1 MRFLKSKNFRQ
12 RVVSA
17 SVMAPAFFATV
28 WFGGW
33 WFTATV
39 AGFTVMGLREWIKI
53 VDENPPRPLKIL
65 AAISLLATLALA
77 TGLNA
82 TAGLAV
88 LSAFAATLLIA
99 STLLKRA
106 HPSWIAIGLPY
117 MAGGGLAI
125 VALRACESG
134 IAQVSYLLAV
144 VWGTDTGAY
153 LAGKIIGGPKL
164 APSISPKK
172 TLAGSLGGIATAL
185 LLGTGTAAG
194 FKAENLWMAMVFAM
208 VLSVASQLGDLFKSY
223 FKRRARMKDS
233 GDLIPG
239 HGGVLDRIDG
249 LAFASILFA
258 LCEEPFRQLIGWP

>member
-17 SVMAPAFFATV
+17 SIMAPAFFATV
-28 WFGGW
+28 WFGDW
-33 WFTATV
+33 WFTASV
-39 AGFTVMGLREWIKI
+39 AGFTVMGLLEWLKI
-53 VDENPPRPLKIL
+53 VDAKPQRPLEIL
-65 AAISLLATLALA
+65 AGSSLFATLALA
-77 TGLNA
+77 TWQTATFGLYA
-82 TAGLAV
+82 LAA
-88 LSAFAATLLIA
+88 LTSILLLAAI
-99 STLLKRA
+99 LLKRP

-125 VALRACESG
+125 IALRACENG
-134 IAQVSYLLAV
+134 LAQVSYLLAV
-144 VWGTDTGAY
+144 VWGTDSGAY

-164 APSISPKK
+164 APTISPKK
-172 TLAGSLGGIATAL
+172 TLAGSLGGIVLAIALGSAVAAT
-185 LLGTGTAAG
+185 
-194 FKAENLWMAMVFAM
+194 FKAENLWISIVLAI
-208 VLSVASQLGDLFKSY
+208 VLSIASQLGDLFKSY
-223 FKRRARMKDS
+223 FKRRANMKDS